1 MKWLCFLWCAG
12 ALMADGRAAPP
23 WEKPADTA
31 LVGGNLFREYCAV
44 CHDVDRD
51 QAGTRKIGP
60 SLHHLFKNP
69 KLPLSKGRPNR
80 GYVMVR
86 IHYGGP
92 VMPAFMKKIDN
103 AQMAA
108 LLTYLESK

>member
-1 MKWLCFLWCAG
+1 
-12 ALMADGRAAPP
+12 
-23 WEKPADTA
+23 
-31 LVGGNLFREYCAV
+31 
-44 CHDVDRD
+44 
-51 QAGTRKIGP
+51 
-60 SLHHLFKNP
+60 LFKNP

-86 IHYGGP
+86 IQYGGP